1 MRLRRWIL
9 TGVAAAALAALG
21 YAGFQTRDRWEAY
34 VFPGQPGKPATEGHA
49 HGEGDAHAGHDRGA
63 GGDRVKLSEQAQAN
77 LKLDVDT
84 LTPRPYWRT
93 LLIPGVVV
101 DRPGESDRG
110 VVAKSAGVVTEIRAR
125 PGDTVKAG
133 APLFTLQLV
142 GEFAQAA
149 QADLI
154 KSARELAFAQE
165 KRDRQAALIR
175 QGVSPESSIIPEENN
190 VKRYASQVQ
199 ALRRQLQTLG
209 LAAEQID
216 KIEKGE
222 VVTHLAIYAPRA
234 EVPGPKSAAEKV
246 EEPVYEVQ
254 ELKVQLGESVQA
266 GQTLCLLSSHQWLY
280 VEGRAF
286 KSEAKALATLA
297 EKKVPIAVE
306 FADEAPGDWPP
317 QSPLLIHHLSNQV
330 DPSTRTFA
338 FYLALENQPSTFER
352 DGKSHLVWRFR
363 PGQRVRLRV
372 PVEKLGDD
380 ALVLPIGAV
389 VREGAEAYAFV
400 QNGDTFVRKPVRV
413 LYEDRTDAVLA
424 NDGSLP
430 AGAFVVRNRAA
441 ALNRA
446 VKAAASGGGGHEG
459 HDHAGHSH
467 DH

>member
-34 VFPGQPGKPATEGHA
+34 VFPSQPGKPATEGHS
-49 HGEGDAHAGHDRGA
+49 HDEGDAHAGHDHGTA
-63 GGDRVKLSEQAQAN
+63 GDRVKLSEQAQAN

-84 LTPRPYWRT
+84 LTPQPYWRT

-154 KSARELAFAQE
+154 KSSRELAFAQE

-234 EVPGPKSAAEKV
+234 EVPEPKSAAEKV

-266 GQTLCLLSSHQWLY
+266 GQTLCLLSSHQRLY

-317 QSPLLIHHLSNQV
+317 QPPLLIHHLSNQV

-446 VKAAASGGGGHEG
+446 VKAAASGGGHEG

>member
-1 MRLRRWIL
+1 M
-9 TGVAAAALAALG
+9 
-21 YAGFQTRDRWEAY
+21 
-34 VFPGQPGKPATEGHA
+34 
-49 HGEGDAHAGHDRGA
+49 
-63 GGDRVKLSEQAQAN
+63 
-77 LKLDVDT
+77 
-84 LTPRPYWRT
+84 
-93 LLIPGVVV
+93 
-101 DRPGESDRG
+101 
-110 VVAKSAGVVTEIRAR
+110 VAKAAGVVTEIRAR

-133 APLFTLQLV
+133 ALLFTLQLV

-154 KSARELAFAQE
+154 KSSRELAFAQE

-209 LAAEQID
+209 LTPEQID
-216 KIEKGE
+216 KVEKGE
-222 VVTHLAIYAPRA
+222 VITHLAVYAPRTEA
-234 EVPGPKSAAEKV
+234 EPKSAAEKP
-246 EEPVYEVQ
+246 EEPLYEVQ

-286 KSEAKALATLA
+286 KSEAKALATIA

-317 QSPLLIHHLSNQV
+317 QPPLMIHHLSNQV

-446 VKAAASGGGGHEG
+446 VKAAAGGGGHEG